1 MPDHAAQSKSAVLQ
15 SPASERES
23 KVVSELATLT
33 NFATGADAG
42 VATNIEN
49 ESGKKKKTKRCAKQK
64 IREQR
69 IVRVKFSLL

>member
-49 ESGKKKKTKRCAKQK
+49 ESGKKKKQNGVQNKKYAN
-64 IREQR
+64 RE
-69 IVRVKFSLL
+69 L